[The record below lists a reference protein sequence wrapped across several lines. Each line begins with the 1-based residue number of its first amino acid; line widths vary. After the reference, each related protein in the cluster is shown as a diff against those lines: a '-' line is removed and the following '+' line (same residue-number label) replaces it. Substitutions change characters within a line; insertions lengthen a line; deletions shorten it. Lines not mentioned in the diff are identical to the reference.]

1 MEKEIYSEFDYVKG
15 FAPIA
20 NTDNTAMVSAII
32 DVAQYDAVQAVVMTG
47 VLADA
52 DATFTVLFEEG
63 DDSGLSDAAAVAAA
77 DIVGS
82 TPTLTFASDGLVK
95 VWGYKGVKRYI
106 RLTITPAN
114 NTGSAPMSALFV
126 GHKVKVGS
134 TL

>member
-15 FAPIA
+15 LAPIVVS
-20 NTDNTAMVSAII
+20 DNTAQVSAIL
-32 DVAQYDAVQAVVMTG
+32 DCAQYDAVEVVVQTG
-47 VLADA
+47 VIADA
-52 DATFTVLFEEG
+52 DVTFTATFEEG

-82 TPTLTFASDGLVK
+82 VPSLTFASDGLVK
-95 VWGYKGVKRYI
+95 TFGYKGAKRYI

-114 NTGSAPMSALFV
+114 NTGSAPLAVLFV